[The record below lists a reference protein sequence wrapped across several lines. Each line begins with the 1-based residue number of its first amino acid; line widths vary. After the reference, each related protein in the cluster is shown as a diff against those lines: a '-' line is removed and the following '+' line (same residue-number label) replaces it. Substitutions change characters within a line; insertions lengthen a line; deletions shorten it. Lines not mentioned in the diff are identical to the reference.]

1 MLLCYKIEIAKYPL
15 LSQQTL
21 GKMHLGIKLNLEKG
35 WKTGLEPAT
44 S

>member
-21 GKMHLGIKLNLEKG
+21 GKMHLGIKLV
-35 WKTGLEPAT
+35 EPEGVEPST